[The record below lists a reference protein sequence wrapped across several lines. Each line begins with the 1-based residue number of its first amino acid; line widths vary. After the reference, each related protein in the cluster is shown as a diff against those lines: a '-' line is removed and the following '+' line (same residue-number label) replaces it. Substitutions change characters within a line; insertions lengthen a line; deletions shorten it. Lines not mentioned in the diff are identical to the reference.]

1 MKIAIT
7 GASGFIG
14 KHVVEEALARGHHVT
29 CPARRV
35 LSTSDFWRDLQ
46 GADVVCH
53 LAAHI
58 PIHMADRHPETFR
71 ECFEANVLLTSKI
84 LKAAEMVGV
93 RRFVNFGSGNAY
105 AMRQDH
111 PDESAPLYPTS
122 RGTPYLASKVA
133 QETIVAAW
141 YGLETCT
148 LRLSSVYGPG
158 QKSGMLYHLIR
169 RLISGE
175 TVVLEKGGA
184 FGVDYVSVADVARVA
199 VDACESSIT
208 GPVNIGSGRRVTIK
222 TLAEMIRGIVGS
234 GTIIVNEADRAARF
248 IGFPALNIVRAI
260 REFGFAPKLLQPSLV
275 EYVEWV
281 RTHAQSETGA
291 TSQGLEIQRPQE
303 TGNTDDR
310 PANPPDR
317 APDLPAAGE
326 HLGSVRCRP

>member
-14 KHVVEEALARGHHVT
+14 QHIVEEALARGHHVT
-29 CPARRV
+29 CPVRRI

-84 LKAAEMVGV
+84 LKAAELVGA

-148 LRLSSVYGPG
+148 LRLASVYGPG

-184 FGVDYVSVADVARVA
+184 FGADYVSVQDVARIA

-208 GPVNIGSGRRVTIK
+208 GPVNIGSGRRITIK

-248 IGFPALNIVRAI
+248 IGFPALNIARAI
-260 REFGFAPKLLQPSLV
+260 REFGFAPQLLQPGLV
-275 EYVEWV
+275 EYVKWLRANGDNNAINGTADGRHEK
-281 RTHAQSETGA
+281 AGDN
-291 TSQGLEIQRPQE
+291 
-303 TGNTDDR
+303 GNST
-310 PANPPDR
+310 NPPDR
-317 APDLPAAGE
+317 ATDLPAAGE
-326 HLGSVRCRP
+326 HIGSVRCRP